1 MDAGTLEH
9 IFEPFFSTKGEA
21 GTGLGLATVYGIVRQ
36 SQGGVSVASERGRGT
51 TFSIFLPR
59 TENQPIRP
67 AAEVPRPVSPPSGPG
82 TLLVV
87 EDQDDVR
94 GFATAVLRSA
104 GYEVLEAASGD
115 EALSLADR
123 HGGRIQLLL
132 TDVVLPGMNGRELS
146 EQFRRRHPD
155 ARMLFTSGYADDVIA
170 RRGVLQGSIA
180 FLPKP
185 YSSEQLLAKVRTVL
199 DHEN

>member
-1 MDAGTLEH
+1 
-9 IFEPFFSTKGEA
+9 
-21 GTGLGLATVYGIVRQ
+21 
-36 SQGGVSVASERGRGT
+36 
-51 TFSIFLPR
+51 
-59 TENQPIRP
+59 
-67 AAEVPRPVSPPSGPG
+67 
-82 TLLVV
+82 
-87 EDQDDVR
+87 
-94 GFATAVLRSA
+94 VLRSA